1 VTRRG
6 AGAEPQ
12 ERRDR
17 DEERGHAGAA
27 MNTRTG
33 GAAAAI
39 LRSSSSSRNERD
51 ENAAATFASITGDAP
66 MPVDAQL
73 VRLAKEDRDA
83 AFELL
88 YNAYRGRIFTFLLR
102 LARSSE
108 TADDLAQE
116 TFVKAY
122 GALARCEPETK
133 LLPWL
138 YRIANNTAIDHFRR
152 RTHFTWLPFIAI
164 GGTAQE
170 PRAIDEHGR
179 VPERADIATVL
190 ATLPPENAAALLL
203 HATEGYSYDEIA
215 KIQGCTLAAV
225 RSRIARARA
234 AFKERWPGP

>member
-1 VTRRG
+1 MSAPLR
-6 AGAEPQ
+6 
-12 ERRDR
+12 
-17 DEERGHAGAA
+17 
-27 MNTRTG
+27 
-33 GAAAAI
+33 AAATI
-39 LRSSSSSRNERD
+39 LRSSSRGEGDER
-51 ENAAATFASITGDAP
+51 AAAAFASFTTDAP
-66 MPVDAQL
+66 APVDAQL
-73 VRLAKEDRDA
+73 VTLAKGDREA

-152 RTHFTWLPFIAI
+152 RTRFTWLPFTAI
-164 GGTAQE
+164 GGTAVE
-170 PRAIDEHGR
+170 PRAVDEHGQ
-179 VPERADIATVL
+179 VPERDAIAAVL

-203 HATEGYSYDEIA
+203 HATEGYSYSEIA
-215 KIQGCTLAAV
+215 QIQGCSLPAV

-234 AFKERWPGP
+234 AFKERWPAS

>member
-1 VTRRG
+1 
-6 AGAEPQ
+6 
-12 ERRDR
+12 
-17 DEERGHAGAA
+17 

-108 TADDLAQE
+108 TADDLAQD
-116 TFVKAY
+116 TFLKAHRAMA
-122 GALARCEPETK
+122 GLTEDAK

-138 YRIANNTAIDHFRR
+138 YRIANNTAIDHLRR
-152 RTHFTWLPFIAI
+152 RGRFTWLPWVSLH
-164 GGTAQE
+164 GTAEE
-170 PRAIDEHGR
+170 PRTTADHDRI
-179 VPERADIATVL
+179 PERSAIADVL

-203 HATEGYSYDEIA
+203 HAIEGYSYQEIA
-215 KIQGCTLAAV
+215 AIQGCSLPAV

-234 AFKERWPGP
+234 AFKERWPR